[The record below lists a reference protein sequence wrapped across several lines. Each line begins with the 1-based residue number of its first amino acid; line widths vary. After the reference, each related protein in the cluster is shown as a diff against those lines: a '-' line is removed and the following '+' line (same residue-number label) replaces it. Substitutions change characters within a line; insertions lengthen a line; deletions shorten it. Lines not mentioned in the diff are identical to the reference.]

1 MSAEGGVEHWDVV
14 VVGAVQAGLA
24 VSWYIQLL
32 GVDHPVIEK
41 GRVARVTA
49 GTP

>member
-14 VVGAVQAGLA
+14 VVGAGQAGPA
-24 VSWYIQLL
+24 VSWYLQLS
-32 GVDHPVIEK
+32 VDHLVIEK
-41 GRVARVTA
+41 GRVARVVTA